1 MKQNALTVIVPV
13 KPEEVEALREILT
26 EIGEDIKGN
35 QYVRFHNTPSTHFA
49 RWVIL
54 ENRGLETDPEFPR
67 LLFTS
72 NYDGTFENYM
82 QELVEKVG
90 SGMEQVWNK
99 CQGYSPGIS
108 LQDPTRFAEFI
119 QHHSLKSNA
128 FYVGF
133 RGATVKDILNS
144 IEIREIVD
152 QILDRIDHEVEP
164 WLKQLSKLLPRTPQ
178 IPAHQSVPDT
188 KLPLDGNISRQPKLS
203 LFERLIEWLA
213 GVRPGEKNRNKV
225 KLNPELIKQLAKI
238 EDKPG
243 VVQNQMTIISP
254 IKPHWLPQ
262 LVVRVVLWAAEHQPR
277 SSPGSLLGISTIHF
291 ARWVIIDNGKNLLF
305 ESNYDGSWE
314 SYIDDFVDFAS
325 VGMNGIWGSAI
336 NFPTG
341 GCRDIEGFK
350 QIIRYYQVPTQV
362 FYSAYPDTTVKNTLN
377 DLELSKAVEAFLGNK
392 KAERFFSGAY
402 GSPA

>member
-1 MKQNALTVIVPV
+1 MEQNALTAIVPI
-13 KPEEVEALREILT
+13 KPEELEALRKILT
-26 EIGEDIKGN
+26 EIGNDIKNN
-35 QYVRFHNTPSTHFA
+35 QLVRFSETPSTHFA

-54 ENRGLETDPEFPR
+54 EDRGLDTDPKFPR

-99 CQGYSPGIS
+99 CQGYSPGTS
-108 LQDPTRFAEFI
+108 QDSIRFAEFI
-119 QHHSLKSNA
+119 KNHSFKSNA

-144 IEIREIVD
+144 MEIRKIID
-152 QILDRIDHEVEP
+152 QILDQVDHKEIKG
-164 WLKQLSKLLPRTPQ
+164 LKELAKLLPRPPQ
-178 IPAHQSVPDT
+178 TLAQPSASST
-188 KLPLDGNISRQPKLS
+188 KLLPGENVARQPKLS
-203 LFERLIEWLA
+203 LFERLLEWLV

-225 KLNPELIKQLAKI
+225 ELNPDLIKQLTKI
-238 EDKPG
+238 EDKAV
-243 VVQNQMTIISP
+243 VVQNQMTIVSP
-254 IKPHWLPQ
+254 IKPQWLQ
-262 LVVRVVLWAAEHQPR
+262 RLLLRLVLWAAEHQPK
-277 SSPGSLLGISTIHF
+277 SSAGSLLGISTIHF
-291 ARWVIIDNGKNLLF
+291 ARWAIIDDGNNLLF

-314 SYIDDFVDFAS
+314 SYIDDFVDYAS

-350 QIIRYYQVPTQV
+350 QIIRYYQLPTQV
-362 FYSAYPDTTVKNTLN
+362 FYSAYPDATVKNILN
-377 DLELSKAVEAFLGNK
+377 DLELSKAIAELLQNK
-392 KAERFFSGAY
+392 KVERFLTGAY
-402 GSPA
+402 GSPV